1 MFDDRNQQEVDDN
14 EMIVDETEPSGHF
27 ELVTQTTM
35 QGARVDDVIEE
46 ELQTEGTED
55 ASNAVIAK
63 ITYNNRSKRQRSK
76 STKKKGKTAAA
87 STHSSPPRK

>member
-63 ITYNNRSKRQRSK
+63 ITYNSRSKR
-76 STKKKGKTAAA
+76 
-87 STHSSPPRK
+87 